1 MMPSET
7 LRGWATPELLDAD
20 PDAHAA
26 LLQLANDV
34 ADYEHLAGRL
44 ERVTLATLGD
54 ALDLR
59 CLKAFPA
66 VEDAWVVLR
75 RDLQAL
81 QGQDE
86 ERRKAADAELS
97 RLENESEEAH
107 KRADKLQDELDTANQ
122 RIEEL
127 STQVDRLEAADE
139 SKERIGH
146 LEQDLA
152 EARRDA
158 AADHEKLLA
167 RVDELTAQLAEAQAA
182 PTPADDKAAQLQAVL
197 EAVKTALRTAEA
209 RGLVVFPS

>member
-127 STQVDRLEAADE
+127 TA
-139 SKERIGH
+139 K
-146 LEQDLA
+146 LA
-152 EARRDA
+152 E
-158 AADHEKLLA
+158 
-167 RVDELTAQLAEAQAA
+167 VEAQPPPPA
-182 PTPADDKAAQLQAVL
+182 PDDGKTAQLQAVL
-197 EAVKTALRTAEA
+197 EAVNTALRTAEA